1 MTTYFVSRH
10 SGAVDWAHT
19 QGLAVDIWLPHL
31 DAACLVAGDVVAGT
45 LPVHLAAAVCARG
58 ATYLHLTIDV
68 PQQSRGIELTAH
80 QLQELG
86 ARLEPYD
93 VARR

>member
-10 SGAVDWAHT
+10 PGAVDWART
-19 QGLAVDIWLPHL
+19 QGFSVDIWLPHL

-58 ATYLHLTIDV
+58 VTYLHLTIDV
-68 PQQSRGIELTAH
+68 PQQFRGTELTAN
-80 QLQELG
+80 QLKKLG
-86 ARLEPYD
+86 ARLEQYD